1 MCFLTATLLLS
12 VLIQM
17 LETDVWNTQNH
28 NVKINVE
35 ISV

>member
-1 MCFLTATLLLS
+1 MCFLTETLLLS
-12 VLIQM
+12 VWIQM

-28 NVKINVE
+28 NVKINVD